1 MPVKGGAL
9 APTVGALIGTG
20 PGRGIGFMYA
30 LFGVAILALTL
41 IAMRVPAL
49 ARFDQEVPDAIADDL
64 VGVRALRATARTE
77 IAEA

>member
-1 MPVKGGAL
+1 
-9 APTVGALIGTG
+9 
-20 PGRGIGFMYA
+20 MYA